1 MFVASTRSRGGVG
14 ECESINGA
22 DVFCRLGDAAGDDQ
36 LCLFRDRSRSWVV
49 APRSSLAANEP
60 EPSCRAHSI
69 TTNRALP
76 HLVKKTRWRVFVGD
90 EFETTDVSVTMCRN
104 FPVALCEM
112 MLTAVRNGGA
122 GAKATKRIKSLSRAA
137 ALLSASCDESQDEL
151 SPEGFSFVTHDD
163 VDDLL
168 DDYELEGNTRLD
180 VDDLRFWHST
190 CSLIALRNSATT
202 TMTTSRPNESELS
215 AEVTAVHEANPVRMN
230 WGGVVSPAAHL
241 TLYLYCDT
249 TTLPGTMVRGGFR

>member
-1 MFVASTRSRGGVG
+1 M
-14 ECESINGA
+14 
-22 DVFCRLGDAAGDDQ
+22 
-36 LCLFRDRSRSWVV
+36 CLFRDRSRSWVV

-112 MLTAVRNGGA
+112 MLNAVRNGGA

-137 ALLSASCDESQDEL
+137 ALLSASCDESQDKS

-180 VDDLRFWHST
+180 VDELRFLAQYLFSD
-190 CSLIALRNSATT
+190 C
-202 TMTTSRPNESELS
+202 PSELRDDDDDY
-215 AEVTAVHEANPVRMN
+215 EPPE
-230 WGGVVSPAAHL
+230 
-241 TLYLYCDT
+241 
-249 TTLPGTMVRGGFR
+249 